1 MTNEIVEYQAD
12 NGQNIALSE
21 QDVRDLLAAYG
32 SRAENVTTQEIKAFL
47 RLCQAQRLN
56 PFTKDA
62 YLVKYGSS
70 PASVIAGKETF
81 TKRAQRNPNYK
92 GHEAGITILGTDG
105 KLHRREGSMKLQG
118 ETIVGGWC
126 KVHVKGYECPI
137 FDEVAFDEYSA
148 PDQYGK
154 NGWSKMPATMI
165 RKVAL
170 CHALREAFPEDLGG
184 LYGAEE
190 MDQSRAKE
198 QAYSA
203 PQEVETVTEY
213 EPIYEP
219 ETTQNDVEIESE
231 IVTETT
237 PEDPRKTLWNE
248 VADLKLR
255 ALELGTKEGGITSW
269 MQANITQDDGTPK
282 PPNHYTQEDILKL
295 RDHLMANIADQ
306 EKLQSE
312 QPVLLEEDIAF

>member
-12 NGQNIALSE
+12 NGQNIAVSE
-21 QDVRDLLAAYG
+21 QDVRDLLAASG
-32 SRAENVTTQEIKAFL
+32 SQSDNVTTQEIKAFL

-70 PASVIAGKETF
+70 PATIIAGKETF
-81 TKRAQRNPNYK
+81 TKRAQRNPLYR
-92 GHEAGITILGTDG
+92 GHEAGITVIGTDG
-105 KLHRREGSMKLQG
+105 KLHRRKGSMKLQG

-126 KVHVKGYECPI
+126 NVYVQGYECPI
-137 FDEVAFDEYSA
+137 HDEVAFDEYSA

-154 NGWSKMPATMI
+154 NGWSRMPATMI

-203 PQEVETVTEY
+203 PQEIETVTEY

-219 ETTQNDVEIESE
+219 ETSQNDVVIEAE
-231 IVTETT
+231 IVA
-237 PEDPRKTLWNE
+237 EDPRKALWNE
-248 VADLKLR
+248 VADLKIR
-255 ALELGTKEGGITSW
+255 ALELGTKEDGITSW
-269 MQANITQDDGTPK
+269 MQVNILNADGTPK
-282 PPNHYTQEDILKL
+282 PMNHYTQEDILKL
-295 RDHLMANIADQ
+295 RDHLLTNIADQ
-306 EKLQSE
+306 EQLQQATYE
-312 QPVLLEEDIAF
+312 QSTFLEEDIAF

>member
-12 NGQNIALSE
+12 NGQNITVTE
-21 QDVRDLLAAYG
+21 QDVRDLLAASG
-32 SRAENVTTQEIKAFL
+32 SKSDNVTSQEIKTFM

-56 PFTKDA
+56 PFTRDA
-62 YLVKYGSS
+62 YLVKYGTS
-70 PASVIAGKETF
+70 PATVIAGKETF
-81 TKRAQRNPNYK
+81 TKRAQRNPRYR
-92 GHEAGITILGTDG
+92 GHEAGITVIGTDG
-105 KLHRREGSMKLQG
+105 KLHRREGSMVLQG
-118 ETIVGGWC
+118 ESLVGGWA
-126 KVHVKGYECPI
+126 KVYVDGYECPI
-137 FDEVAFDEYSA
+137 YDEVSLAEYYA

-154 NGWSKMPATMI
+154 NGWSRMPGTMI
-165 RKVAL
+165 RKVPL

-203 PQEVETVTEY
+203 PQEVETVVEY

-219 ETTQNDVEIESE
+219 GTTQNDVEIEAE
-231 IVTETT
+231 IVTETAS
-237 PEDPRKTLWNE
+237 EDPRKALWNE
-248 VADLKLR
+248 VADLKIR
-255 ALELGTKEGGITSW
+255 ALELGTKEEGITSW
-269 MQANITQDDGTPK
+269 MQANITQEDGTPK

-295 RDHLMANIADQ
+295 RDHLLVNIDDQ